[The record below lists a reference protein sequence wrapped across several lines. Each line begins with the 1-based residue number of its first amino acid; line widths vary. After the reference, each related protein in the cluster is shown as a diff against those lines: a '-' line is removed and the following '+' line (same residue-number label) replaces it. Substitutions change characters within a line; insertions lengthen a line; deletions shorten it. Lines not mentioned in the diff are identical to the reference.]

1 MLDRE
6 KYDEACDILEA
17 SCSLAAEIGIPTPEL
32 IAALTFTLGSIA
44 GASLKPERFDAG
56 LENMILALRKTAE
69 MARDNGQA

>member
-32 IAALTFTLGSIA
+32 IAALTSTLGSIA

>member
-17 SCSLAAEIGIPTPEL
+17 SCSLAAEIGVPTPEL
-32 IAALTFTLGSIA
+32 IAALTAVLGAIA
-44 GASLKPERFDAG
+44 GTSLKPERFDIA
-56 LENMILALRKTAE
+56 LENIILALRKTAE

>member
-6 KYDEACDILEA
+6 KYNEACDILEA
-17 SCSLAAEIGIPTPEL
+17 SCGLATEIGVPTPEL
-32 IAALTFTLGSIA
+32 LADLTSTLGAIA

-56 LENMILALRKTAE
+56 LANIILALHKTAE